1 MTTQTAQLAT
11 EYLMTVYAAMDPP
24 QQIDDSLLIIGIPS
38 GWAKGPK
45 INATIIQPAG
55 DWISIL
61 SNGSG
66 RIDVRFT
73 LKTDDA
79 PLIYTSYNGVVHHPE
94 ETRER
99 LRSGDVI
106 TSDDGYGMTAPVFRT
121 SHPKYAWLN
130 ATQAIAKVTELK
142 LGEGSFIK
150 QDVFAVK

>member
-61 SNGSG
+61 PNGIG
-66 RIDVRFT
+66 RIDVRLT
-73 LKTDDA
+73 LKTEDA
-79 PLIYTSYNGVVHHPE
+79 ALIYLAYNGVVQHPP

-99 LRSGDVI
+99 LRRGGTI
-106 TSDDGYGMTAPVFRT
+106 TPKPDAGRGWASTAAAAESQPAF
-121 SHPKYAWLN
+121 
-130 ATQAIAKVTELK
+130 
-142 LGEGSFIK
+142 
-150 QDVFAVK
+150 

>member
-11 EYLMTVYAAMDPP
+11 EYLMTLYAAMDPP

-45 INATIIQPAG
+45 INAAIIQPAG

-79 PLIYTSYNGVVHHPE
+79 ALIYMSYNGVVHHPQ

-99 LRSGDVI
+99 LSRGEVI
-106 TSDDGYGMTAPVFRT
+106 TSNDAYGMNAPVFRT
-121 SHPKYAWLN
+121 SQPKYAWLN